1 MKYIILNQKL
11 MPESEAHIS
20 PQDRGFRYGDGVF
33 ETILVDGGKF
43 YQWEFH
49 AKRLKAALTATCI
62 EFDTK
67 ILPALCD
74 ELIAANKMPISPP
87 LERGVGRGNNNG
99 LSSELL
105 SPTPPNP
112 VKGEEGEERNNCSE
126 GLLRIQI
133 TRGIGGR
140 GYLPEKGITPTL
152 LIETMAILTPPPA
165 PISLFL
171 SSYEKIS
178 PLALP
183 VNFKLCQGMNSTL
196 ARMEAADNNCFD
208 ALMLNDAGQI
218 CETSSANIFWLKNR
232 VLYTPSLA
240 CGVVEG
246 SIRNAVIRFSPYPV
260 QEVAENL
267 EVLAHAEAVFIT
279 NVAYKIL
286 PISALQPL
294 DISWNSEGLAAEM
307 LELLETDIKKVKT

>member
-11 MPESEAHIS
+11 ILEGVAHIS

-33 ETILVDGGKF
+33 ETILISNKLPHNFGVRHCEEALADAAIHNDDKDWIASPSARNDEITRKL

-49 AKRLKAALTATCI
+49 VKRLKAALTATRI
-62 EFDTK
+62 EFDTN
-67 ILPALCD
+67 ILPALCG
-74 ELIAANKMPISPP
+74 ELLTANK
-87 LERGVGRGNNNG
+87 
-99 LSSELL
+99 
-105 SPTPPNP
+105 
-112 VKGEEGEERNNCSE
+112 CSE

-140 GYLPEKGITPTL
+140 GYLPERGISPTL
-152 LIETMAILTPPPA
+152 LIETMAIPTPPPA

-171 SSYEKIS
+171 SSYAKIS
-178 PLALP
+178 QSALP
-183 VNFKLCQGMNSTL
+183 VNFKLCQGLNSTL

-208 ALMLNDAGQI
+208 ALILNDAGQI
-218 CETSSANIFWLKNR
+218 CETSSANIFWLKNGI
-232 VLYTPSLA
+232 LYTPSLA

-246 SIRNAVIRFSPYPV
+246 SIRNAVIRTSPYPV

-267 EVLAHAEAVFIT
+267 EVFALAEAVFIT

-286 PISALQPL
+286 PVFELKPL
-294 DISWNSEGLAAEM
+294 GISWNSSKLAI
-307 LELLETDIKKVKT
+307 DVFNI